1 MTRKHLSGKG
11 LRASCR
17 PPDDHKPAS
26 SELRMVKA
34 SSAAGGVLPASI
46 TQHWQATAGVLGSG
60 LDSQTDMDI
69 QEQVQQKTMKIMTGA
84 SDIQR
89 EDERAGMLSLEKV
102 WDGAGGQ
109 HALSHIIN
117 T

>member
-34 SSAAGGVLPASI
+34 SRAAGGSAASRHYSALQ
-46 TQHWQATAGVLGSG
+46 TTAGVLGSG

-69 QEQVQQKTMKIMTGA
+69 QEQVQQKTMKIMTGE

-102 WDGAGGQ
+102 WYGAGGQ
-109 HALSHIIN
+109 HALSCIIN